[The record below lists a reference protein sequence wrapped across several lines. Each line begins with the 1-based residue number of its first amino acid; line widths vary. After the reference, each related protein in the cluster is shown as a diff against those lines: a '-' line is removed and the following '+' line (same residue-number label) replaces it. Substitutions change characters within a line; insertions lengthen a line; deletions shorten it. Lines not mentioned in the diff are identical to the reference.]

1 MRIRRVTRAQKFTDP
16 VVLIKSL
23 AYVSG
28 LNPHKSSRSICWK
41 RSRSLYWKMQKKCKT
56 DSNTHKMSLYL
67 VNTELCVP
75 LLPGTIMNIDNFQ
88 TISHLYNS
96 FEIDSFDNSQCCFLV
111 VSRFNN
117 KDIAL

>member
-1 MRIRRVTRAQKFTDP
+1 
-16 VVLIKSL
+16 
-23 AYVSG
+23 
-28 LNPHKSSRSICWK
+28 
-41 RSRSLYWKMQKKCKT
+41 
-56 DSNTHKMSLYL
+56 
-67 VNTELCVP
+67 
-75 LLPGTIMNIDNFQ
+75 MNIDNFQ